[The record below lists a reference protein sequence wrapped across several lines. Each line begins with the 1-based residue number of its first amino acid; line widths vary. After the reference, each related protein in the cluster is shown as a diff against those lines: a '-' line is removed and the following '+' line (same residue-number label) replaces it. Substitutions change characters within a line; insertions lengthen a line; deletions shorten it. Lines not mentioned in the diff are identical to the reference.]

1 MGSPFALRHE
11 QDFDLEGDVHALAC
25 FGSVSVSVWREVFH
39 FHLADEGALQRRVR
53 GLIPHIRIIL
63 VFTVFLSPLIGRPA

>member
-11 QDFDLEGDVHALAC
+11 HEFDLEGDMHALAC
-25 FGSVSVSVWREVFH
+25 FDSVSVSVLREVFH
-39 FHLADEGALQRRVR
+39 FHLADEGALQRQVR

-63 VFTVFLSPLIGRPA
+63 VLQYFFLH

>member
-1 MGSPFALRHE
+1 MASPYVLRHE
-11 QDFDLEGDVHALAC
+11 QDFDLERDVHALAC
-25 FGSVSVSVWREVFH
+25 FDSVSVSVSHQVFH

-63 VFTVFLSPLIGRPA
+63 VLQYFFLH